1 MPTKPFK
8 ITETIE
14 QFLIEQGWT
23 PPPVALPEVAKVTEA
38 PTEPVQATVTIPATP
53 VAPTPPKATVEAP
66 QAFVAPTKRERIAPG
81 GILQ

>member
-23 PPPVALPEVAKVTEA
+23 PPTTAMVVDTVAEA
-38 PTEPVQATVTIPATP
+38 PTKPVEAPAMVTATP
-53 VAPTPPKATVEAP
+53 VAPTPPKAIVEP
-66 QAFVAPTKRERIAPG
+66 PKAFVEPIKHERVAPG
-81 GILQ
+81 GVLQ